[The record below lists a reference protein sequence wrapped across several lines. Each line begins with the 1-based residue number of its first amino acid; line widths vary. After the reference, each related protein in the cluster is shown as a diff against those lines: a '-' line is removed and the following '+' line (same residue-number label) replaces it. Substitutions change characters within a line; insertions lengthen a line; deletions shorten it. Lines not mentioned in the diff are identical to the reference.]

1 MFFIYCCYYDATKK
15 DELGGVSFM
24 GGISSVPNVVGR
36 KPLKSKRPLGS
47 PICSW
52 SVIFKLILRDRS
64 EYDAVVDFCEYR

>member
-1 MFFIYCCYYDATKK
+1 
-15 DELGGVSFM
+15 M